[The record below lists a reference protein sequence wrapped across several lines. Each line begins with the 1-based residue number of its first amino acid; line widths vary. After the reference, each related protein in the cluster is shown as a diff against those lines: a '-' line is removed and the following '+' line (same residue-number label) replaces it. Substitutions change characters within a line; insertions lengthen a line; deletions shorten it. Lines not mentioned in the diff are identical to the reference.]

1 MTLSRSQ
8 QQASLIATLAI
19 VSLLALAGC
28 GSSSDS
34 ATTSEPPPTVTV
46 ALDWTPNTNHIGVYV
61 AQQLGYYKDAKIN
74 VKLLPYADTPPETLV
89 ARGRADFGFGYQ
101 AGVAYA
107 RASGL
112 DVLQVFASIA
122 KPQYAIG
129 VNDGDK
135 SIKSPK
141 DLDGKIYAGFGT
153 PDEGPALKYVIR
165 KDGGSGN
172 FRTITLNT
180 AAYEAV
186 YSKKADFTIPATTWE
201 GVQAK
206 LLGKPLRYF
215 QFSDYGFPI
224 QYSSLIESSGAY
236 LKSNGGTARRF
247 LSATQRGYE
256 YANSHPLQA
265 AEILLKAN
273 PQTLKDPQ
281 LVRES
286 AKLLAAGRYYQGAS
300 DAIGPVDESVW
311 NNYGNFLYD
320 SKLLTGKDG
329 KPLTARPNWSTFF
342 TNDYLGN

>member
-1 MTLSRSQ
+1 MTLARPNQ
-8 QQASLIATLAI
+8 QGWLIATLAI
-19 VSLLALAGC
+19 VCLLALAGC

-34 ATTSEPPPTVTV
+34 ATTSKPPPTVTV
-46 ALDWTPNTNHIGVYV
+46 ALDWTPNTNHIGIYV

-74 VKLLPYADTPPETLV
+74 VKLLPYAETPTETLV
-89 ARGRADFGFGYQ
+89 ARGRADFGIGYL
-101 AGVAYA
+101 AAVAYA
-107 RASGL
+107 RASGQ
-112 DVLQVFASIA
+112 DVLQVFAHIA
-122 KPQYAIG
+122 KSQYAIG
-129 VNDGDK
+129 VNGGDK

-172 FRTITLNT
+172 FRTIMLNT

-186 YSKKADFTIPATTWE
+186 WNNKADFTIPFTTWE
-201 GVQAK
+201 GIEAK
-206 LLGKPLRYF
+206 LLGKPFRYF
-215 QFSDYGFPI
+215 YLTDYGLPS
-224 QYSSLIESSGAY
+224 QYSSLITSSGAY
-236 LKSNGGTARRF
+236 LKSNGGPARRF
-247 LSATQRGYE
+247 LSATQRGYQ
-256 YANSHPLQA
+256 YASSHPLQA

-273 PQTLKDPQ
+273 PQTLKNPQ

-286 AKLLAAGRYYQGAS
+286 AKMLAAGRYYQGAS
-300 DAIGPVDESVW
+300 GAIGPVDERVW